1 MIHWRTLRSLFSLPV
16 CWGRL
21 GCSGSDTWDWTP
33 FSAEHTPCS
42 LNPRPELV
50 FQQCQLSADL
60 QPQRVCTPDGKIVT
74 SQKRNLRHFKNRIIN
89 GMFLTVCNLFRLS
102 KGASVARSPGI
113 PQPNRSV
120 PAARYH
126 DVDLWAVFH
135 AANRG
140 IVRANNRICVRI
152 IGQDNM
158 SKQTLNIFPKIY
170 KPLWQKCAIPWSVF
184 RSWVFN
190 CASKPPLQEC
200 AGSCK
205 CKR

>member
-1 MIHWRTLRSLFSLPV
+1 MIHLWTLWSLFGPPV

-21 GCSGSDTWDWTP
+21 GCSGSDTWDWTL

-50 FQQCQLSADL
+50 FQPCQRSAGL
-60 QPQRVCTPDGKIVT
+60 QPQRACTPDAMIFTG
-74 SQKRNLRHFKNRIIN
+74 QKRNLRHFKNIIT
-89 GMFLTVCNLFRLS
+89 MFLTVCNLFRLS
-102 KGASVARSPGI
+102 KGASVARGPGI

-120 PAARYH
+120 PATGYH

-140 IVRANNRICVRI
+140 IVCADNRICVRI
-152 IGQDNM
+152 IGQDKVN
-158 SKQTLNIFPKIY
+158 KHILKIFPKIY
-170 KPLWQKCAIPWSVF
+170 EPLWQNCAIPWSVF